1 MTSIET
7 LPNDLGGSAV
17 ISVFGFAPLYGTK
30 LSKSI
35 SKSWF

>member
-1 MTSIET
+1 
-7 LPNDLGGSAV
+7 V